1 MSDVALTAAS
11 LRFGDRYLDVELDPD
26 AVTAALGCPPT
37 GSARKGEVRRRNGKV
52 MTDSDGM
59 PLIASVSGW
68 QYSVDRREP
77 GDLDG
82 QIREIFGALTDDLSA
97 WRPLAATYKPD
108 LFVGMFLQDEN
119 EGIEIS
125 AESLRILADRGVSLS
140 LDIYGPTGPEE

>member
-11 LRFGDRYLDVELDPD
+11 VSFGDRYLDVELDPD

-37 GSARKGEVRRRNGKV
+37 GS
-52 MTDSDGM
+52 
-59 PLIASVSGW
+59 ASVSGW

-108 LFVGMFLQDEN
+108 LFVGIFLQDEN